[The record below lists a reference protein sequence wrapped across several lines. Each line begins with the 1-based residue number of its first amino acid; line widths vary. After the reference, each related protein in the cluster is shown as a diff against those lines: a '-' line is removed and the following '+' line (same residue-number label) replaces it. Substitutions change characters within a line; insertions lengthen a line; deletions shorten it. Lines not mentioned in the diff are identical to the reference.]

1 MIRRDFL
8 ATCVSPAWL
17 AITTDVASA
26 STGEARLI
34 RFRLKET
41 VGLRRFGFPVHVNLP
56 MDFSPSGIGDDDG
69 FALQRDGQDVPAQ
82 FRRVRRRDGTS
93 LVSLDFN
100 ASPGP
105 FDVQNYTVHHDPG
118 LKTAVVKG
126 RGMSVQQNGSTIEVS
141 HSPHIRYAISEVL
154 AGFVR
159 SVKIPSA
166 EFMKGDSLGLFVV
179 VKGQKTAMPLP
190 ALATK
195 PGPMVR
201 IGRQGPLAIGLQSDC
216 QIELKGSDPVASLID
231 MTFPS
236 SKSWIETVWSLNDPR
251 NQIEAMGVDLGLLV
265 DEPPIVVDC
274 GAKSTVYAT
283 IKDRELITFEAGRL
297 PLAQGIVPSWVI
309 RQGTGEK
316 SDVIAMM
323 RQEIGTEP
331 EGWIH
336 VIDKRRCTAIAVA
349 EFGRAVPAALDRF
362 EFHGNGRF
370 RFERRFLTEKI
381 GQGTPRNPI
390 KTLKIWLHFVTT
402 PVQVGAATS
411 PQSILAPLDV
421 EWSRA

>member
-8 ATCVSPAWL
+8 AACVSPAWL
-17 AITTDVASA
+17 AMTTDVASA
-26 STGEARLI
+26 STGEERLI

-41 VGLRRFGFPVHVNLP
+41 VGLQRFGYPVHVNLP
-56 MDFSPSGIGDDDG
+56 MDFSPAGISDDDG
-69 FALQRDGQDVPAQ
+69 FALKRDGQDVPAQ

-105 FDVQNYTVHHDPG
+105 FDVQNYTVHHNAG
-118 LKTAVVKG
+118 LKTAVVKA
-126 RGMSVQQNGSTIEVS
+126 RGMSVERNGSTIEVS
-141 HSPHIRYAISEVL
+141 HSPHIRYAISEDL

-166 EFMKGDSLGLFVV
+166 EFMKRNSLGLFVL

-190 ALATK
+190 ALAAK

-201 IGRQGPLAIGLQSDC
+201 IGRQGPLAIGLQLDC
-216 QIELKGSDPVASLID
+216 QIELVGSNPVASLID

-236 SKSWIETVWSLNDPR
+236 SKSWIETVWTLNDPR
-251 NQIEAMGVDLGLLV
+251 NQIDAMGVDLGLLV
-265 DEPPIVVDC
+265 DEPPILVDC

-309 RQGTGEK
+309 RHGTADK

-331 EGWIH
+331 EGWVH
-336 VIDKRRCTAIAVA
+336 VIDKRRCTAMAVA

-362 EFHGNGRF
+362 EFHGNGRS

-390 KTLKIWLHFVTT
+390 KTLRFWLHFVST
-402 PVQVGAATS
+402 PVQVGAVTS
-411 PQSILAPLDV
+411 PQSILAPLEA